1 VVYHLEDTPV
11 GVNIGKHIRI
21 RRMTIRLI
29 MWSTVYLL
37 LLGTCSI
44 RAEYSDGLVIKLKG
58 WLLK

>member
-1 VVYHLEDTPV
+1 MM
-11 GVNIGKHIRI
+11 IRI
-21 RRMTIRLI
+21 A

-44 RAEYSDGLVIKLKG
+44 RAEYSDGLVIQLKG